1 MSVVIN
7 KKAMANW
14 GIFSLYFVLFSAVFL
29 PFAAHFSTTGNTDTL
44 IHIALF
50 NEWADKVVSWF
61 TGQEVFTAM
70 ALGEGGLTGYSEFYL
85 GQTVLFHLGK
95 AILPYGDAGG
105 HAFLQVCLF
114 SFNAFA
120 MFFFLRTLSFDR
132 YAAFL
137 GGLFFSA
144 SSFMWGNHEL
154 LNTLALFP
162 LPLSLALLMRS
173 KGENPSSNRNRILS
187 LVIIATSYVWSGYT
201 FVFGS
206 LLYAVFYGLTTKLQN
221 KKEVVLGALLALI
234 VAIPMMIKV
243 YVLAQSNVVN
253 TLDLTTAGHQDFALQ
268 WSSLYTSPPGSIPGL
283 EPNQTGGK
291 VLKMTY
297 YAWSG
302 LLFWILVVCGL
313 YSAPKR
319 ECIGYGIGA
328 ALFFL
333 LSLGPVLW
341 SYGGFEVPSP
351 FIVFYDSAFLGKII
365 RIPGRFYAFSLMFL
379 TVLATFGVK
388 AVLQKPFFMDHKVR
402 YSILIGI
409 VFLMANLPWMN
420 NRAHYSLPAIAEEL
434 SSIEMHLLPT
444 DTVLFLPTSLGQY
457 DTYDKELSDF
467 NREYQ
472 HVYSGQ
478 KLGRPLINGS
488 SSYYPKATKVLY
500 DHIEL
505 AKTPEALYDACLS
518 QSVDVM
524 VLNKRLSIQGDAEKI
539 EALCQDTTL
548 FIPIYQ
554 ANGIQAYRLEN
565 NIPHELYERGKQ

>member
-1 MSVVIN
+1 MSVAVN
-7 KKAMANW
+7 KKAPANG
-14 GIFSLYFVLFSAVFL
+14 GIFFLYFLLFSAVFM
-29 PFAAHFSTTGNTDTL
+29 PFAVELTTTGNTDTL

-50 NEWADKVVSWF
+50 NEWADKVMSWF

-70 ALGEGGLTGYSEFYL
+70 ALGEGGLVGYSEFYL

-105 HAFLQVCLF
+105 HAFLQVCLC
-114 SFNAFA
+114 SFNAFS

-162 LPLSLALLMRS
+162 LPLSLALLTRS
-173 KGENPSSNRNRILS
+173 AWENPSSNRNRILS

-206 LLYAVFYGLTTKLQN
+206 LLYAVFYGLSTNLRN
-221 KKEVVLGALLALI
+221 KKEVVLGALLAFVL
-234 VAIPMMIKV
+234 AIPMMVKV
-243 YVLAQSNVVN
+243 YVLAQNNVVN
-253 TLDLTTAGHQDFALQ
+253 ALDLTNASHQDFALQ

-302 LLFWILVVCGL
+302 LLFWALVICGL
-313 YSAPKR
+313 CSAPKR
-319 ECIGYGIGA
+319 VSIGYSVGA
-328 ALFFL
+328 VLFFL
-333 LSLGPVLW
+333 LSLGPVFW
-341 SYGGFEVPSP
+341 SYGGYEVPSP
-351 FIVFYDSAFLGKII
+351 FIFLYESEFLGKII

-388 AVLQKPFFMDHKVR
+388 AVLQRPIFMGHKVR

-409 VFLMANLPWMN
+409 GFLMANLPWIN
-420 NRAHYSLPAIAEEL
+420 HRSHYTLPAITKEL
-434 SSIEMHLLPT
+434 SSIQMHLLPT

-457 DTYDKELSDF
+457 DTYDNGLSDF

-472 HVYSGQ
+472 HVYAGQ
-478 KLGRPLINGS
+478 SLGRPIVNGS

-505 AKTPEALYDACLS
+505 AKTSEALYEACS
-518 QSVDVM
+518 RQSVDVL

-539 EALCQDTTL
+539 EALCQDTAL

-554 ANGIQAYRLEN
+554 ANGLEVYRLEN

>member
-1 MSVVIN
+1 MSVAIN
-7 KKAMANW
+7 KKAVVNW
-14 GIFSLYFVLFSAVFL
+14 GIFFLYFVLFSAVFM
-29 PFAAHFSTTGNTDTL
+29 PFAVHLTTTGNTDTL
-44 IHIALF
+44 IHISLF
-50 NEWADKVVSWF
+50 NEWADKVMSWF

-70 ALGEGGLTGYSEFYL
+70 SLGEGGLVGYSEFYL

-132 YAAFL
+132 HAAFL

-173 KGENPSSNRNRILS
+173 TGENPSSNRNRILS

-206 LLYAVFYGLTTKLQN
+206 LLYAVFYGLTIGLQD
-221 KKEVVLGALLALI
+221 KKEVVLDVLLALV

-253 TLDLTTAGHQDFALQ
+253 ALDLTNASHQDFALQ

-302 LLFWILVVCGL
+302 LLFWILVICGL
-313 YSAPKR
+313 YSAPRR
-319 ECIGYGIGA
+319 ESIGYSIGA
-328 ALFFL
+328 GLFFL
-333 LSLGPVLW
+333 LSLGPALW
-341 SYGGFEVPSP
+341 SHGGFEVPSP
-351 FIVFYDSAFLGKII
+351 FIYFYESAFLGKII

-388 AVLQKPFFMDHKVR
+388 AVLQKPFFMGHKVR

-409 VFLMANLPWMN
+409 GFLIANLPWIN
-420 NRAHYSLPAIAEEL
+420 HRVHYTLPAITEEL
-434 SSIEMHLLPT
+434 SSIQIHLLPT

-457 DTYDKELSDF
+457 DTYDNGLSDF

-478 KLGRPLINGS
+478 SLGRPMVNGT

-505 AKTPEALYDACLS
+505 AKTSEALYGACSRQAIDILI
-518 QSVDVM
+518 
-524 VLNKRLSIQGDAEKI
+524 LNKRLSIQGDAEKI

-554 ANGIQAYRLEN
+554 ANGLQAYRLEN

>member
-1 MSVVIN
+1 MSVAIN
-7 KKAMANW
+7 KTTMANW
-14 GIFSLYFVLFSAVFL
+14 GIFSLYFLLFSAVFM
-29 PFAAHFSTTGNTDTL
+29 PFAVHFTTTGNTDTL

-50 NEWADKVVSWF
+50 NEWADKVMSWF

-70 ALGEGGLTGYSEFYL
+70 ALGEGGLVGYSEFYL
-85 GQTVLFHLGK
+85 GQTVLFHLGR

-114 SFNAFA
+114 SFNAFS

-187 LVIIATSYVWSGYT
+187 LAIIVTSYVWSGYT

-221 KKEVVLGALLALI
+221 KKEVVLGAFLAL
-234 VAIPMMIKV
+234 VLAIPMMIKV

-253 TLDLTTAGHQDFALQ
+253 ALDLTNASHQDFALQ
-268 WSSLYTSPPGSIPGL
+268 WSSLYTSPPGSILGL
-283 EPNQTGGK
+283 GPSEAGSK
-291 VLKMTY
+291 VLKMTF

-302 LLFWILVVCGL
+302 LLFWILILFGL
-313 YSAPKR
+313 YSAPRR
-319 ECIGYGIGA
+319 ESIGYSIGA
-328 ALFFL
+328 GLFFL

-341 SYGGFEVPSP
+341 SHGDFEVPSP
-351 FIVFYDSAFLGKII
+351 FFFFYESAFLGKII
-365 RIPGRFYAFSLMFL
+365 RVPGRFYVFSLMFL

-388 AVLQKPFFMDHKVR
+388 AVLQRPFFMDHKLR

-409 VFLMANLPWMN
+409 GFLIANLPWIN
-420 NRAHYSLPAIAEEL
+420 NRSHYTLPAITEEL
-434 SSIEMHLLPT
+434 SSIQIHLLPT

-457 DTYDKELSDF
+457 DTYDNGLSDF

-500 DHIEL
+500 DHIGH
-505 AKTPEALYDACLS
+505 AKTPEALYDACSS
-518 QSVDVM
+518 QSVDVI

-539 EALCQDTTL
+539 EALCQNTAL

-554 ANGIQAYRLEN
+554 ANGLEVYRLEN
-565 NIPHELYERGKQ
+565 NTPHELYERGKQ

>member
-1 MSVVIN
+1 MSAAIN
-7 KKAMANW
+7 KKVMANW
-14 GIFSLYFVLFSAVFL
+14 GIFFLYFLLFSAVFM
-29 PFAAHFSTTGNTDTL
+29 PFAVDLTTTGNTDTL

-70 ALGEGGLTGYSEFYL
+70 ALGEGGLVGYSEFYL
-85 GQTVLFHLGK
+85 GPTVLFHLGK

-114 SFNAFA
+114 SFNAFS

-162 LPLSLALLMRS
+162 LLLSLALLVRS
-173 KGENPSSNRNRILS
+173 VGDFPSSNRYRILS

-221 KKEVVLGALLALI
+221 KKEVVLGALLAFIL
-234 VAIPMMIKV
+234 AIPMMIKV
-243 YVLAQSNVVN
+243 YDLAQYNVVN
-253 TLDLTTAGHQDFALQ
+253 ALDLTNASHKDFALQ
-268 WSSLYTSPPGSIPGL
+268 WSSLYTSSPGSIPGL
-283 EPNQTGGK
+283 EPNQTGSK

-302 LLFWILVVCGL
+302 LLFWILILFGS

-319 ECIGYGIGA
+319 ESIAYGIGA

-341 SYGGFEVPSP
+341 SYGGYEVPSP
-351 FIVFYDSAFLGKII
+351 FIVFYESAFLGKII

-388 AVLQKPFFMDHKVR
+388 AVLQRPFFMGHKLR

-409 VFLMANLPWMN
+409 GFLIANLPWIN
-420 NRAHYSLPAIAEEL
+420 ERDHHPLPEITEDL
-434 SSIEMHLLPT
+434 SSIQMHLLPN
-444 DTVLFLPTSLGQY
+444 DTVLFLPTSLGKY
-457 DTYDKELSDF
+457 DTYEKGLSDF

-505 AKTPEALYDACLS
+505 AKTPEALYDACSS

-524 VLNKRLSIQGDAEKI
+524 VLNKRLSIQGDAERI

-565 NIPHELYERGKQ
+565 NIPLELYERGKQ